1 MDFKGN
7 DVNLSVDN
15 GFLETHRRPVAVL
28 LAFGAFLTALWWMNA
43 TLVYDDI
50 ILTLADSSPYGF
62 QFLVNRDGWL
72 ATLAHF
78 FYLDLPDQYRT
89 YGLARSLQFLLWS
102 IGVSDAKSY
111 SLIISVTHVATTVML
126 YFLLVRIK
134 RPIGFALTFAVVWLL
149 SPYIWTSC
157 FHHYSYLTL
166 PTQIL
171 IGGLLMLST
180 IDRKKIRLPVAVTVG
195 VACGLTGEM
204 HILAVPLLFLGLA
217 LFLRDKQFF
226 RAAVVVQI
234 SMVVAI
240 LIHYSLWRAYEADL
254 TLKPRFA
261 LSLSHDWP
269 YWSFRINA
277 ALKSIYFSF
286 IVPASEM
293 DTTLAKEFWVI
304 TIASILCSFG
314 VLLWVHKRNPGR
326 KVDVSS
332 RNGAIFACFLMLV
345 ALTYFLIYLAVVILS
360 DSIPHTMPRRYGYIP
375 LTILCAAVVCLL
387 FSVSS
392 RPGWNFL
399 MMSVVMGV
407 AVGLFVFHQ
416 AIVLPEVRAFD
427 KRLSLEIAQNLASD
441 RSKGVLFFNASDR
454 NFPRDKIWPDSFGP
468 AMQTNE
474 GTEYTQATYG
484 TYWPAEMEATRLLKA
499 GFSCDITRTAPD
511 NKVEMA
517 CPYGAVRKSADAK
530 NVIVVA
536 NLGFAEKDPLGKNV
550 RVFSEWSDF
559 VPHFFARKILPSS
572 DSAEIKSKV
581 FFEAPLNGGPNDQHS
596 GRSEASATAAGDQG
610 GGLAT
615 MNDSEVLR
623 YGWVQGEKRE
633 FSINLK
639 KTDAHF
645 FLDFDDPVGRSLKEA
660 LEGISVSWNDGEFVP
675 LGEGSGEVRAGAG
688 GFSIQLSY
696 LDVTQF
702 SISVPSARFNM
713 QPSLRRIKVARFR

>member
-1 MDFKGN
+1 MKSSIEN
-7 DVNLSVDN
+7 S
-15 GFLETHRRPVAVL
+15 FLETHRRPVAVL
-28 LAFGAFLTALWWMNA
+28 LVFGAFLTALWWMNA
-43 TLVYDDI
+43 TLVYDDV
-50 ILTLADSSPYGF
+50 ILTLPDSSPYGF

-78 FYLDLPDQYRT
+78 FCLDLPDQYRT
-89 YGLARSLQFLLWS
+89 YGLSRTLQFLLWS
-102 IGVSDAKSY
+102 IGVSDARSY
-111 SLIISVTHVATTVML
+111 SLIISATHVATTVML

-134 RPIGFALTFAVVWLL
+134 RSAGFSLTFAVVWLL

-171 IGGLLMLST
+171 IGGLLMLT
-180 IDRKKIRLPVAVTVG
+180 AIDQRRIKLPVAVTVG

-217 LFLRDKQFF
+217 LFLRDRQFF
-226 RAAVVVQI
+226 HAAVVVQL
-234 SMVVAI
+234 SMAVAI
-240 LIHYSLWRAYEADL
+240 LIHYSLWRAYAADL
-254 TLKPRFA
+254 TLRPRFA
-261 LSLSHDWP
+261 LSLNHDWP

-293 DTTLAKEFWVI
+293 DAMLAKEFWFI
-304 TIASILCSFG
+304 TIASIFGSFG
-314 VLLWVHKRNPGR
+314 VLRWVHNRNSGR
-326 KVDVSS
+326 EVDVSP
-332 RNGAIFACFLMLV
+332 RNSAIFAFFLMLV

-399 MMSVVMGV
+399 VMSVVMGV
-407 AVGLFVFHQ
+407 SVGLFAFHQ
-416 AIVLPEVRAFD
+416 AIVLPGVRAFD
-427 KRLSLEIAQNLASD
+427 KRLSLEIARNLAGDST
-441 RSKGVLFFNASDR
+441 KGVVFFNASDR

-484 TYWPAEMEATRLLKA
+484 TYWPAEMEATRLLRA
-499 GFSCDITRTAPD
+499 GFSCDITRAAP
-511 NKVEMA
+511 NNRVEMA
-517 CPYGAVRKSADAK
+517 CPYGAVRKSVDAK

-536 NLGFAEKDPLGKNV
+536 NLGFAEKDPLGRNV
-550 RVFSEWSDF
+550 RVFSKLGDF
-559 VPHFFARKILPSS
+559 VPHFFARKMLQSS
-572 DSAEIKSKV
+572 DGAEIKSKV
-581 FFEAPLNGGPNDQHS
+581 FFEAPLDGGP
-596 GRSEASATAAGDQG
+596 EASTTLADNQGDF
-610 GGLAT
+610 AT

-633 FSINLK
+633 FSINIR

-645 FLDFDDPVGRSLKEA
+645 FLDFDDPAGRSLKEA

-675 LGEGSGEVRAGAG
+675 LGEGGGEVRAVAG

-696 LDVTQF
+696 LDVTRF

-713 QPSLRRIKVARFR
+713 QPSLRRIKVARFK